1 MAANR
6 KASTMVLVLVGIV
19 MMAFCGQ
26 SLSNRI
32 GGASWELAGF
42 AVGILL
48 IANAWIFELRK
59 RVSELENK
67 LSATNEANRDAR
79 PKDARPK

>member
-19 MMAFCGQ
+19 MMASCGQ

-42 AVGILL
+42 AVGIVL

-59 RVSELENK
+59 RVSELEKNK

-79 PKDARPK
+79 PK

>member
-1 MAANR
+1 MATR
-6 KASTMVLVLVGIV
+6 PKASAMALLLVGIV

-32 GGASWELAGF
+32 GGASWEFAGF

-48 IANAWIFELRK
+48 IATPGFPSCAKE
-59 RVSELENK
+59 
-67 LSATNEANRDAR
+67 
-79 PKDARPK
+79 

>member
-6 KASTMVLVLVGIV
+6 KASTMVLVFVGIV

-42 AVGILL
+42 SVGILL

-59 RVSELENK
+59 RVSALENEP
-67 LSATNEANRDAR
+67 SASNEANRDAR
-79 PKDARPK
+79 PK

>member
-1 MAANR
+1 LR
-6 KASTMVLVLVGIV
+6 TKP
-19 MMAFCGQ
+19 
-26 SLSNRI
+26 SNRI

-42 AVGILL
+42 AVGIVL

-67 LSATNEANRDAR
+67 LSATNEANRDSR
-79 PKDARPK
+79 PK

>member
-1 MAANR
+1 
-6 KASTMVLVLVGIV
+6 MVLVLVGIV
-19 MMAFCGQ
+19 MMVFCGQ

-32 GGASWELAGF
+32 GGASWEFAGF
-42 AVGILL
+42 AVGIVL

-67 LSATNEANRDAR
+67 LSATNEANRDVR
-79 PKDARPK
+79 PK

>member
-1 MAANR
+1 MAENR
-6 KASTMVLVLVGIV
+6 KASAMVLVLVGIV

-26 SLSNRI
+26 SHSNRI
-32 GGASWELAGF
+32 GGTSWELAGF

-79 PKDARPK
+79 PK

>member
-6 KASTMVLVLVGIV
+6 KASTMVLVFVGIV

-79 PKDARPK
+79 PK

>member
-6 KASTMVLVLVGIV
+6 KASTMVLAFVGIV

-32 GGASWELAGF
+32 GGASWEFAGF
-42 AVGILL
+42 AVGIVL

-79 PKDARPK
+79 PK

>member
-67 LSATNEANRDAR
+67 PSATDEANRDAR
-79 PKDARPK
+79 PK

>member
-1 MAANR
+1 
-6 KASTMVLVLVGIV
+6 MVLVLVGIV
-19 MMAFCGQ
+19 MMVFCGQ

-42 AVGILL
+42 SVGILL
-48 IANAWIFELRK
+48 IANARIFELRK

-79 PKDARPK
+79 PK

>member
-6 KASTMVLVLVGIV
+6 QASTMALVLVGIV
-19 MMAFCGQ
+19 MMVFCGQ

-42 AVGILL
+42 AAGILL
-48 IANAWIFELRK
+48 IANAWVFELRK

-79 PKDARPK
+79 PK

>member
-1 MAANR
+1 MVTSR
-6 KASTMVLVLVGIV
+6 KASTMALVLVGIV

-32 GGASWELAGF
+32 GGANWELAGF

-48 IANAWIFELRK
+48 ITNTWIFELRK
-59 RVSELENK
+59 RVSELKDK
-67 LSATNEANRDAR
+67 LSATNEAAKTQGQNKA
-79 PKDARPK
+79 

>member
-1 MAANR
+1 MATSR

-19 MMAFCGQ
+19 MMVFCRQ

-42 AVGILL
+42 AVGIVL

-59 RVSELENK
+59 SVSELENK
-67 LSATNEANRDAR
+67 LSATNEANGYAR
-79 PKDARPK
+79 PK

>member
-1 MAANR
+1 MVANR
-6 KASTMVLVLVGIV
+6 KASTMVLVLVGIA

-67 LSATNEANRDAR
+67 PSATDEANRDAR
-79 PKDARPK
+79 PK

>member
-1 MAANR
+1 MAPNR

-19 MMAFCGQ
+19 MMVFCGQ

-32 GGASWELAGF
+32 GGASWEFAGF
-42 AVGILL
+42 AVGIVL

-79 PKDARPK
+79 PK

>member
-6 KASTMVLVLVGIV
+6 KASTMVLVLV
-19 MMAFCGQ
+19 
-26 SLSNRI
+26 
-32 GGASWELAGF
+32 ASWELAGF

-67 LSATNEANRDAR
+67 PSATDEANRDAR
-79 PKDARPK
+79 PKQGLMVRKITDRFSAGLIA

>member
-6 KASTMVLVLVGIV
+6 KASTMVLVFVGIV

-42 AVGILL
+42 SVGILL

-59 RVSELENK
+59 RVSELENEP
-67 LSATNEANRDAR
+67 SASNEANRDAR
-79 PKDARPK
+79 PK

>member
-1 MAANR
+1 
-6 KASTMVLVLVGIV
+6 MVLVLVGIV
-19 MMAFCGQ
+19 MMVFCGQ

-32 GGASWELAGF
+32 GGASSEFAGF
-42 AVGILL
+42 AVGIVL

-79 PKDARPK
+79 PK

>member
-1 MAANR
+1 MVANR
-6 KASTMVLVLVGIV
+6 KASTMVLLLVGIV

-59 RVSELENK
+59 GSANSKTNRQRRMRPIEMQGQNK
-67 LSATNEANRDAR
+67 A
-79 PKDARPK
+79 

>member
-1 MAANR
+1 MVTNR
-6 KASTMVLVLVGIV
+6 KATTMALVLVGIV

-32 GGASWELAGF
+32 GGASWALAGF

-67 LSATNEANRDAR
+67 LSATNEANGDAR
-79 PKDARPK
+79 PK

>member
-1 MAANR
+1 MATR
-6 KASTMVLVLVGIV
+6 PKASAMALLLVGIV

-32 GGASWELAGF
+32 GGASWEFAGF

-48 IANAWIFELRK
+48 IANAGISELRK
-59 RVSELENK
+59 RVSELEDK
-67 LSATNEANRDAR
+67 LPATNEANRDAR
-79 PKDARPK
+79 PK

>member
-1 MAANR
+1 MAPNR

-19 MMAFCGQ
+19 MMVLCGQ

-32 GGASWELAGF
+32 GGASWEFAGF
-42 AVGILL
+42 AVGIVL

-79 PKDARPK
+79 PK

>member
-1 MAANR
+1 MVTSRN
-6 KASTMVLVLVGIV
+6 ASTMALVLVGIV

-59 RVSELENK
+59 RVSELEDK
-67 LSATNEANRDAR
+67 LSATNEANQDAR
-79 PKDARPK
+79 PK

>member
-1 MAANR
+1 MITSR
-6 KASTMVLVLVGIV
+6 KASTMALVLVGIV

-26 SLSNRI
+26 NLSNRI

-67 LSATNEANRDAR
+67 LSVPNDASRQGQNEA
-79 PKDARPK
+79 

>member
-19 MMAFCGQ
+19 MMVFCGQ
-26 SLSNRI
+26 SLNNRI

-42 AVGILL
+42 AVGIVL
-48 IANAWIFELRK
+48 IANAWIFELPK

-67 LSATNEANRDAR
+67 LPATNEANRDAR
-79 PKDARPK
+79 LK